1 MGIITKI
8 RTPQIFQMRIMA
20 ILLRGTRQKRTSTTT
35 RGVLLPTARRTTVW
49 RTGFRREVGLG
60 NINLMQVVVGLEKK
74 KTLLVSGLESI
85 VKGNPLHNL
94 RWLPS

>member
-20 ILLRGTRQKRTSTTT
+20 TLLRGTRQKRTSTTT
-35 RGVLLPTARRTTVW
+35 RGVLLPTARRTTAW
-49 RTGFRREVGLG
+49 RTGFRREVGLA
-60 NINLMQVVVGLEKK
+60 NINLMQVVAGLEKK
-74 KTLLVSGLESI
+74 KMLLVSGLESI
-85 VKGNPLHNL
+85 VKGNPFHNL